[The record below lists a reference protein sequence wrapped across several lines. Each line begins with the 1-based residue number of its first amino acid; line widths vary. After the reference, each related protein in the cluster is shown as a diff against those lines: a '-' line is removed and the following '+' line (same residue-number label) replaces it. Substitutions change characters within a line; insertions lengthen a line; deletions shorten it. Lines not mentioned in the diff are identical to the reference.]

1 VLLPLSS
8 GRIHA
13 LESKG
18 SDDDTKWLTY
28 WVVYAFFGLFE
39 FFSDLILGWFPF
51 YWLAKVAFLVWCFN
65 PLTNGSL
72 VVYNRLIRP
81 VFLRNQSK
89 IDGAVNA
96 ATGAVLNQGKHL
108 HELTVTVVSQIGVS
122 QKDDRRPQPLL
133 CFSCTHEQ
141 DAAITHLHDS

>member
-1 VLLPLSS
+1 MLMHSPLSS
-8 GRIHA
+8 GSIHA
-13 LESKG
+13 LESNG

-51 YWLAKVAFLVWCFN
+51 YWLAKIAFLIWCFN
-65 PLTNGSL
+65 PLTNGSM

-81 VFLRNQSK
+81 VFLRNQSR

-96 ATGAVLNQGKHL
+96 ATGAVLNQGK
-108 HELTVTVVSQIGVS
+108 Q
-122 QKDDRRPQPLL
+122 
-133 CFSCTHEQ
+133 
-141 DAAITHLHDS
+141 